1 MDTGDATQRRTQEI
15 QPLKLKTPGIWPTSL
30 WQQGACPTPPG
41 KQEMWWL
48 PLWKIGEPAA
58 LERGGVVEE
67 AVLEPGGAVEEVT
80 RETAGAAEQ
89 LVP

>member
-1 MDTGDATQRRTQEI
+1 MAHVIVAAGSMSHTTWETGNVVAATLE
-15 QPLKLKTPGIWPTSL
+15 
-30 WQQGACPTPPG
+30 
-41 KQEMWWL
+41 
-48 PLWKIGEPAA
+48 IGEPAA